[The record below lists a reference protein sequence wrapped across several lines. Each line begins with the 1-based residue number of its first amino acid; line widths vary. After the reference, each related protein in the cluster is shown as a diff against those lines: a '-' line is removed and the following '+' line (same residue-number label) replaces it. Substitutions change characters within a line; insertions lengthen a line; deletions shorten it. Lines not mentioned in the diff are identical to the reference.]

1 MRDGEVGQPPSSEF
15 VTELEEGDWTCMDKQ
30 VLWQKLHWH
39 NHKLTKHIA
48 GKKFLNDRN
57 MDVLSCTPAAT
68 IKQGNQY
75 VPTMEQ
81 QALFK
86 RACQLLLKYIQQ
98 HDEKNRRK
106 DYGVL

>member
-1 MRDGEVGQPPSSEF
+1 MQTPRVIQSLLFRERRGGTGHE
-15 VTELEEGDWTCMDKQ
+15 WTCKCCDRKFTGH
-30 VLWQKLHWH
+30 KR
-39 NHKLTKHIA
+39 KLTVHLA
-48 GKKFLNDRN
+48 GKNFLNDRN

-98 HDEKNRRK
+98 HDEKMCRSK
-106 DYGVL
+106 D